1 MPCNHDVDDIAAL
14 VNAVIDGFQIRPYKK
29 RGFLVVQQGSPM
41 GGDLLMSCLDPPKIN
56 LVPVG
61 AVHKWGTPIYGWFIN
76 GKKSNFEVDKSG

>member
-41 GGDLLMSCLDPPKIN
+41 GGDLLMSCLDPPSTWC
-56 LVPVG
+56 LLG
-61 AVHKWGTPIYGWFIN
+61 LSTN
-76 GKKSNFEVDKSG
+76 GEPLFMDGL